1 MKGAQ
6 IAQKERIS
14 IGLMHLPSF
23 YSKDRSSEGRQHW
36 DEYQLNS
43 TQLNSLGLPKAGLK
57 ESWLWFHASIS
68 VVLVYSSASLHVVY
82 CEHIAS
88 LEHDVVQYSFI
99 LFPRIVGGTVQ

>member
-57 ESWLWFHASIS
+57 ES
-68 VVLVYSSASLHVVY
+68 
-82 CEHIAS
+82 
-88 LEHDVVQYSFI
+88 
-99 LFPRIVGGTVQ
+99 

>member
-36 DEYQLNS
+36 DEYHYINS

-57 ESWLWFHASIS
+57 ES
-68 VVLVYSSASLHVVY
+68 
-82 CEHIAS
+82 
-88 LEHDVVQYSFI
+88 
-99 LFPRIVGGTVQ
+99 

>member
-43 TQLNSLGLPKAGLK
+43 TQLIGTTEGRS
-57 ESWLWFHASIS
+57 ER
-68 VVLVYSSASLHVVY
+68 VVTLVSCLHFR
-82 CEHIAS
+82 S
-88 LEHDVVQYSFI
+88 
-99 LFPRIVGGTVQ
+99 P